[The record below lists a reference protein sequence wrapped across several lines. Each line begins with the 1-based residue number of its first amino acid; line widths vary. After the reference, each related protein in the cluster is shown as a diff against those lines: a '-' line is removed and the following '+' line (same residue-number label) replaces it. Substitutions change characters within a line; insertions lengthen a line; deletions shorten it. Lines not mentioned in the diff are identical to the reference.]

1 MFHIKSLCLFD
12 NQFRA
17 ILFVHENIYV
27 GNKQQLLVIYLSQLG
42 IGDGQSMVVT
52 VGGGGVGLTDGIEIA
67 VDGMGRLVKVSV
79 DTTKE
84 VPG

>member
-1 MFHIKSLCLFD
+1 M
-12 NQFRA
+12 
-17 ILFVHENIYV
+17 
-27 GNKQQLLVIYLSQLG
+27 IYLSQLG